1 MTFFSRVMA
10 VLSRVTGLLSRLAD
24 LVASIISVYLVLGL
38 GLGLGLVSCTKTGQ
52 VRHEIEP
59 QGYVHSTLKKHRSW
73 IVSYREQVKVCESA
87 EPCLGLERGVI
98 VHTNGNNLL
107 KLRGKSIV
115 TVKYYPNG
123 YTDAGMLKCRLW
135 RCWG

>member
-1 MTFFSRVMA
+1 M
-10 VLSRVTGLLSRLAD
+10 
-24 LVASIISVYLVLGL
+24 
-38 GLGLGLVSCTKTGQ
+38 LGLGLVGCTKTGQ

-59 QGYVHSTLKKHRSW
+59 KGYVHSTLKKHRSW

-87 EPCLGLERGVI
+87 EPCLGLGPGVI
-98 VHTNGNNLL
+98 IHTNGNDLL

-123 YTDAGMLKCRLW
+123 YTDAGMLTCRLW